1 MDLNNIL
8 SISGRPGL
16 FQLEAQTSQG
26 IIATSLVDGKR
37 VVTSA
42 NQQIRML
49 SDIQVYCIGK
59 EIPLIEVFK
68 KMLVHEKGCITSLK
82 PKATVI
88 DLEAYFFEIIDNY
101 DEDRVY
107 PSDIK
112 KIIQRYN
119 LLVQKKKTKL
129 AESRTDIEPNQ
140 MENES
145 SFKEFEK

>member
-26 IIATSLVDGKR
+26 IVATSLVDGKR

-112 KIIQRYN
+112 KIIQWYN

-129 AESRTDIEPNQ
+129 AKSRTDLEPNQ

>member
-16 FQLEAQTSQG
+16 FQLKAQTSQG
-26 IIATSLVDGKR
+26 IIANSLVDGKR

-59 EIPLIEVFK
+59 ETPLIEVFK
-68 KMLVHEKGCITSLK
+68 KMLVHEKGRITSLK

-112 KIIQRYN
+112 KIIQWYN
-119 LLVQKKKTKL
+119 LLVQKKKIKL
-129 AESRTDIEPNQ
+129 AKSRTDIEPNQ

>member
-26 IIATSLVDGKR
+26 IVATSLVDGKR

-88 DLEAYFFEIIDNY
+88 DLEAYFFEIIENY
-101 DEDRVY
+101 DKDRVY

-112 KIIQRYN
+112 KIIQWYN

-129 AESRTDIEPNQ
+129 AKSRTDLEPNQ